1 MSKWFSAC
9 SEKAASLAGHYLTFI
24 IAILLVVLWAVSGPF
39 LHFSEVWQ
47 LTINTGT
54 TIITFLMVFLVQN
67 TQDRDSKAIHVKLDE
82 IIASLGDAS
91 NEVMEAETEGEDQL
105 QVRIAAYK
113 TKAEE
118 GHAVSLTADATP
130 ASEPASGHASLS

>member
-1 MSKWFSAC
+1 MAKWFSAC

-24 IAILLVVLWAVSGPF
+24 IAILLVILWAVSGPF

-67 TQDRDSKAIHVKLDE
+67 TQNRDSKAIHVKLDE
-82 IIASLGDAS
+82 IIASIKDAS
-91 NEVMEAETEGEDQL
+91 DDVIDAEEEADDQL
-105 QVRIAAYK
+105 QERIAAYK
-113 TKAEE
+113 QMVHEDLQAR
-118 GHAVSLTADATP
+118 
-130 ASEPASGHASLS
+130 